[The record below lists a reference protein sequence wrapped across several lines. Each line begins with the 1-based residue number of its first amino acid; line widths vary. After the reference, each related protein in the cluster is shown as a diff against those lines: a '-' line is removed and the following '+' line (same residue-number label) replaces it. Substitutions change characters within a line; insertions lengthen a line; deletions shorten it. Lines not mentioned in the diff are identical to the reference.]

1 LDKGCTDAKFLK
13 LAEGKDF
20 STEFE
25 KARTA
30 ATEAANK
37 TPNKADYFAPWLK
50 AWQPPTGVSFVKRNP
65 ADPNKGALV
74 NAGGQ
79 EARTIKESVS
89 NMNELYKRLAKGIA
103 PSGNVQGLD
112 NSQQKAITEKFDTYF
127 KQKSKEAAPSMG
139 TIEFINK
146 GKGSAVLRTAAI
158 EVLKAK
164 RQKLQDAQYGT
175 AQSPPKQQNNK
186 IVLEYL
192 ALYLQGM
199 GCGL

>member
-1 LDKGCTDAKFLK
+1 VRLVAFLPLNSAKVMSLFRTTKCDLN
-13 LAEGKDF
+13 LAAKSNYAHYVITAMGKPAMVYVCRR
-20 STEFE
+20 TESNG
-25 KARTA
+25 RI
-30 ATEAANK
+30 
-37 TPNKADYFAPWLK
+37 D
-50 AWQPPTGVSFVKRNP
+50 P
-65 ADPNKGALV
+65 AYL
-74 NAGGQ
+74 
-79 EARTIKESVS
+79 
-89 NMNELYKRLAKGIA
+89 
-103 PSGNVQGLD
+103 
-112 NSQQKAITEKFDTYF
+112 TEKFDTYF